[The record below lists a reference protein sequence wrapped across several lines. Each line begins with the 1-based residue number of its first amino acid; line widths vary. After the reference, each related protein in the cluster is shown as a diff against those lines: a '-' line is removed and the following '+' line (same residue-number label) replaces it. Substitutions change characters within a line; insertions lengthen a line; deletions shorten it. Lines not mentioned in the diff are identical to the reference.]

1 MRDLVERLAQ
11 RDEHVLDRAFYGS
24 ALDHLAGSAL
34 VVEPRHARQVELLVG
49 SRLLV
54 ALADDTLSRVAQRGR
69 GFRVGRRR
77 FRFGR
82 RRLRR
87 AGAPESP
94 APKPEA
100 PTPNPEASAALR
112 DAREGVVGQSYQQS
126 RADKELYLARMARLD
141 YERAAGQM
149 VERAAVESAVEDVL
163 VTLRQA
169 LDQIPHR
176 LAPVLVGQDI
186 DAIRLQLRTEID
198 SVRTALV
205 ANFKAGLRELA
216 GESVE
221 PTINL

>member
-1 MRDLVERLAQ
+1 MTAAADLAVTQAEFARQCGWAKSYVTALKAAGRLVM
-11 RDEHVLDRAFYGS
+11 DEFGRVLVAASLRRIDETKDPNRADV
-24 ALDHLAGSAL
+24 AA
-34 VVEPRHARQVELLVG
+34 RHAAAR
-49 SRLLV
+49 
-54 ALADDTLSRVAQRGR
+54 
-69 GFRVGRRR
+69 
-77 FRFGR
+77 
-82 RRLRR
+82 RR